1 MLIFIIILICILIFI
16 IMFIL
21 IIRCR
26 YTTKTRLEPQVT
38 DVAPDLDPIK
48 IQGALS
54 TTRIGRRVIVRPVV
68 SSTMDAL
75 GSLAHAG
82 EPEGTVLVTD
92 RQMSGR
98 GRMGRSWLAPPGG
111 SAGIEAPVCA
121 AKLTQQRNAYYIVM
135 AYVVMAYVVMAYIA
149 AARLSL
155 VGQRVGAGGLLKP
168 SPLVVA
174 EAHFE
179 LGLRHPLGSSAW
191 LTAA

>member
-1 MLIFIIILICILIFI
+1 MALRIRRGPSATIISYGLHSYGLNSYGPADPSWP
-16 IMFIL
+16 L
-21 IIRCR
+21 GVCR
-26 YTTKTRLEPQVT
+26 RT
-38 DVAPDLDPIK
+38 APNE
-48 IQGALS
+48 
-54 TTRIGRRVIVRPVV
+54 R
-68 SSTMDAL
+68 
-75 GSLAHAG
+75 
-82 EPEGTVLVTD
+82 
-92 RQMSGR
+92 GR
-98 GRMGRSWLAPPGG
+98 GSGQVHAPPGG

-179 LGLRHPLGSSAW
+179 LGLRHPLGSSTL
-191 LTAA
+191 LTAASRLSSAREEAIGSRRP